1 MANFL
6 TAPIQNVSKT
16 AKPKITQTYALDF
29 NEHRMT
35 ARKIDGIEAINQY
48 IRKALMTPRY
58 KCLIYSSSYGSGI
71 KQLMTNSPSKKYV
84 EASIEHIVEDAIIH
98 NPQILSISNF
108 EYETEDDNM
117 IISFK
122 VMTIYGDLQV
132 KEVYTGV

>member
-1 MANFL
+1 
-6 TAPIQNVSKT
+6 
-16 AKPKITQTYALDF
+16 
-29 NEHRMT
+29 
-35 ARKIDGIEAINQY
+35 
-48 IRKALMTPRY
+48 MTPRY

-71 KQLMTNSPSKKYV
+71 KQIMTNSPSKKYV

-117 IISFK
+117 IISFN

>member
-35 ARKIDGIEAINQY
+35 ARKSLARVTNI
-48 IRKALMTPRY
+48 
-58 KCLIYSSSYGSGI
+58 CLIYSSSYGSGI
-71 KQLMTNSPSKKYV
+71 KQIMTNSPSKKYV

-117 IISFK
+117 IISFN